1 MTIYMKY
8 VRKAKTEKN
17 HDIYIYKYM
26 CRYWEIPIS
35 PETDEKTKDKTG

>member
-1 MTIYMKY
+1 MLEKP
-8 VRKAKTEKN
+8 KQKKN
-17 HDIYIYKYM
+17 HDIYNYM